1 MLTRLCAWETGG
13 RASTA
18 PINAFMSGEARF
30 TRAGGA
36 ACRNLTNLAPAL
48 FDGGALT
55 VARAM
60 VYPALLG
67 VSYEGVLRL
76 LE

>member
-1 MLTRLCAWETGG
+1 
-13 RASTA
+13 
-18 PINAFMSGEARF
+18 MSGEARF